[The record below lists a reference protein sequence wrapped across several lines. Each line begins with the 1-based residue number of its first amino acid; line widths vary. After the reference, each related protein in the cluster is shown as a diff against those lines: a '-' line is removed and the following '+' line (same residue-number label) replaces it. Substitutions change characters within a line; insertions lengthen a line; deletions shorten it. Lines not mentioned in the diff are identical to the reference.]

1 MQMMNG
7 YTDRI
12 YDAIVRLSLDDTDDM
27 ATGRCTLGIENRV
40 NGTPVENLAYAYDA
54 LARPVSRNGDAFG
67 YNARGEVVFSRGDA
81 ENAEESYAYDHIGN
95 AVLAASGGVTNA
107 YAANTLN
114 QYASIL
120 RGSGTP
126 CEILPQYDVDGNMTS
141 DGTFSY
147 AYDAE
152 NRLISATPV
161 SPSLGSLAVEN
172 GYDHQHRR
180 IRKTVKRFNGETWNE
195 AETHTFVYD
204 GNNIALESV
213 ADANGTSQTIEYFWG
228 NDLSGTE
235 QGAGGVGGLLAVSL
249 DGVFHLPCYDHNGNI
264 VCYVLETGAIAA
276 QHVYDPYGGVIES
289 SGPFV
294 GRFSFG
300 FSTKYHDRETGLVAY
315 QRRFYSPSLGRWLN
329 RDPIEENGGENL
341 YGFCGNNPIVNYDKN
356 GNAYFAVRGLGK
368 VLPPVNWSW
377 LFSCPFM
384 KFAADVAADVANVQL
399 LHEQLFFENGSNI
412 GWGNDDEGLG
422 VGKEIR
428 DESSKRYA
436 RRDGGYDDCV
446 MRKSVKEV
454 NVGHYQLTWVGART
468 KCNCQDYADM
478 LRVKYWELINNPKIR
493 CQCGLDE

>member
-1 MQMMNG
+1 MTRVLTKNG
-7 YTDRI
+7 I
-12 YDAIVRLSLDDTDDM
+12 
-27 ATGRCTLGIENRV
+27 ATVT
-40 NGTPVENLAYAYDA
+40 
-54 LARPVSRNGDAFG
+54 RNGDAFG

-81 ENAEESYAYDHIGN
+81 ENAYAYDHIGN
-95 AVLAASGGVTNA
+95 AVLAASGGVTNS

-126 CEILPQYDVDGNMTS
+126 REILPQYDVDGNMTS

-264 VCYVLETGAIAA
+264 VCYVSETGAIAA

-289 SGPFV
+289 SGPLV

-341 YGFCGNNPIVNYDKN
+341 YGFCGNNPIVNYDRD
-356 GNAYFAVRGLGK
+356 GCAYFIKR
-368 VLPPVNWSW
+368 SI
-377 LFSCPFM
+377 
-384 KFAADVAADVANVQL
+384 FAL
-399 LHEQLFFENGSNI
+399 LYQTAQRDIDNQEWAHEQLIFE
-412 GWGNDDEGLG
+412 
-422 VGKEIR
+422 
-428 DESSKRYA
+428 
-436 RRDGGYDDCV
+436 DGGTPSDVGFFDDNQVRKDPGWRDSRIWVRVPGHFNDCV
-446 MRKSVKEV
+446 MRKA
-454 NVGHYQLTWVGART
+454 VGRVSPKKYKMRGKNHY
-468 KCNCQDYADM
+468 NCQDYAEA
-478 LRVKYWELINNPKIR
+478 LREKYKELIRDKKIR
-493 CQCGLDE
+493 CECKLDEKR